1 MTYAG
6 IDVSKGRLDLAL
18 VGPNLERRL
27 RFANDDTGRN
37 ALARALRQHAPAW
50 VVLEP
55 SGLYRL
61 PLLRLFVVL
70 RSKRYHLRGKRG

>member
-18 VGPNLERRL
+18 VGPNLVRRL

-37 ALARALRQHAPAW
+37 ALARALRQHDRLGLSWNPAG
-50 VVLEP
+50 P
-55 SGLYRL
+55 TTC
-61 PLLRLFVVL
+61 PCFVS
-70 RSKRYHLRGKRG
+70 RSPKASRWPW